1 MLSGFHPLV
10 SRWFLQSIGEP
21 TSAQRR
27 GWDAIRSGRH
37 TLIAA
42 PTGSGKTLA
51 AFLTAIDE
59 LVRDGCASPLPDEV
73 RVVYVSPLKALSA
86 DIHKNLAEPRRGI
99 RRLGEEAGIE
109 VPRLTAAVRTGDTT
123 SSERAAMLKTPPHIL
138 VTTPESLYLLLTAER
153 SRQMLR
159 SVRTVIVDEIHA
171 VIGTRRGSH
180 LALTLERLEAVC
192 AESAGSSTVAQ
203 GAGTGL
209 QRIGLSATQKPIEE
223 VARFLVGNDDARGEC
238 FVIDEGH
245 RRAMDL
251 AIEVPPSPLTAV
263 MAHEVWQEYYD
274 RLAVLIGEHKTTLVF
289 VNTRRLA
296 ERVARHLAD
305 RLGDESVTAHHGSL
319 SKERRLDAEHRLKGG
334 SLKALVAT
342 ASLELGIDIGHVDL
356 VCQIG
361 SPHRIATLLQRV
373 GRSGHSIA
381 GVPKGR
387 LFPESLDDLVECAAL
402 LRASR
407 RGELDAIVSHDAPL
421 DVLAQQITA
430 ETSCTGC
437 SEDDLFALTQKAWPY
452 RALSRTDFDAVV
464 AMVSDGFATP
474 RGRRSA
480 LVHRDE
486 VNHMLRG
493 RRGSRLLSLV
503 SGGAIPEVADYRVV
517 LEPEDTFIGTVNED
531 FAIESLAGDIFQL
544 GNASWQITQVLSG
557 TVRVRDA
564 QGAPPTIPFWLGEAP
579 ARSDELS
586 LAVSDLRAGVE
597 TRLSI
602 DDPSDQPPLAEGE
615 LRRSAEAPAKAE
627 GTGPTSERTSP
638 TIVDWLIDE
647 TGVSREAAQQAID
660 YLAEGRRVL
669 GVMPTQSTLVVER
682 FFDEAG
688 GMQLVLHAPF
698 GSRVNRAWA
707 LALRKRFCRQFNFE
721 LQAAATEDAVLLSL
735 GPQHSFPLAD
745 VFRYL
750 HPATVRDILVQAF
763 LDAPVFQTRW
773 RWNTTIAL
781 AVPRNRG
788 GRKVPPQLQR
798 MQADDL
804 MAGVFP
810 DAAAC
815 LENIPGDREIPDHP
829 LVSQTVRDCLEEAMD
844 LPQLQR
850 VLERIHAGELTCISR
865 DTPEPSSFC
874 YDILNARP
882 YAFVDDAPL
891 EERRTRAVQTRR
903 AGSPGDVGALDAA
916 AIERV
921 RDEVRPDPRDLDE
934 CHDAL
939 LTCGFLFQDEADRTW
954 LAALATTRRATRVS
968 TPNISRS
975 IWVAAE
981 RLPEWLAVHPGSQ
994 LDPLV
999 EAPPSRAAR
1008 TWTSEAAL
1016 VELVRSRLAIL
1027 GPITASS
1034 LAELLAV
1041 PLQAVDDA
1049 LLTLE
1054 SEGVVLRGSFT
1065 SRLNEAG
1072 PTTVEWCERRLLAR
1086 IHRYTLNRLRA
1097 EIAPVSPA
1105 EFMRFLFAWQHVGDG
1120 HQLTAIDGLR
1130 AVLAQLDGLEVPAR
1144 AWERDVLPARLE
1156 RYESSLLDTLC
1167 LTGEVGWARLST
1179 GPTQVVGATPIAL
1192 FLRSHASEWF
1202 ALRDESVERTLQR
1215 PRTVISESAQRLLDH
1230 LRNRGASFAQ
1240 EMRTACNL
1248 PEADCRPALSELVA
1262 EGLIASD
1269 GFAGL
1274 RAIATSSSERRFNV
1288 DAAGRWFSIVRLK
1301 ADTTTDRDIQR
1312 DEAVKVLAWTLLS
1325 RYGVVFR
1332 RLLTREVSGVTWR
1345 ELVRVYRMLEARG
1358 DIRGGRFVSGM
1369 SGEQYALP
1377 DAVDRLR
1384 ELRRSGTDE
1393 TLVAISGADPLNL
1406 TGIVT
1411 LGDRIRAAA
1420 SSRIV
1425 YRNGIPVMAM
1435 EGDMLRT
1442 LADADATVLAD
1453 AAAIAAGRRVPVS
1466 HGYVGRIWP

>member
-1 MLSGFHPLV
+1 MALSGFHPLV
-10 SRWFLQSIGEP
+10 SRWFLESLGEP

-27 GWDAIRSGRH
+27 GWEAIRSGRH

-51 AFLTAIDE
+51 AFLTAIDD
-59 LVRDGCASPLPDEV
+59 LVREGCESPLADEV

-99 RRLGEEAGIE
+99 RRLGELSGVD
-109 VPRLTAAVRTGDTT
+109 VPRITAAVRTGDTT

-159 SVRTVIVDEIHA
+159 TVRAVIVDEIHA

-180 LALTLERLEAVC
+180 LALTLERLEALC
-192 AESAGSSTVAQ
+192 AQVGSGEAR
-203 GAGTGL
+203 L
-209 QRIGLSATQKPIEE
+209 QRIGLSATQKPIDEI
-223 VARFLVGNDDARGEC
+223 ARFLVGDDTSRGEC
-238 FVIDEGH
+238 VVIDEGH

-251 AIEVPPSPLTAV
+251 TIDVPPSPLTAV
-263 MAHEVWQEYYD
+263 MAHEVWEEYYD
-274 RLAVLIGEHKTTLVF
+274 RLAALVGEHKTTLVF

-296 ERVARHLAD
+296 ERVARHLSD
-305 RLGDESVTAHHGSL
+305 RLGDEVVTAHHGSL
-319 SKERRLDAEHRLKGG
+319 SKERRLDAEHRLKTG

-342 ASLELGIDIGHVDL
+342 ASLELGIDIGHIDL

-387 LFPESLDDLVECAAL
+387 LFPVSLDDLIECAAL

-437 SEDDLFALTQKAWPY
+437 SEDELFALIRKAWPF
-452 RALSRTDFDAVV
+452 RALSRDDFDAVV

-486 VNHMLRG
+486 VNRVLRG

-517 LEPEDTFIGTVNED
+517 LEPEDTFIGTLNED
-531 FAIESLAGDIFQL
+531 FAIESIAGDIFQL
-544 GNASWQITQVLSG
+544 GNASWQITQVVAG

-586 LAVSDLRAGVE
+586 TAVSDLRAGVDA
-597 TRLSI
+597 RL
-602 DDPSDQPPLAEGE
+602 AGEG
-615 LRRSAEAPAKAE
+615 
-627 GTGPTSERTSP
+627 GPVE
-638 TIVDWLIDE
+638 WLIEESGLDR
-647 TGVSREAAQQAID
+647 GAAQQAID

-669 GVMPTQSTLVVER
+669 GAIPTQSTLVVER

-773 RWNTTIAL
+773 RWNATISL

-804 MAGVFP
+804 MAAVFP

-815 LENIPGDREIPDHP
+815 LENIPGDRHIPDHP
-829 LVSQTVRDCLEEAMD
+829 LVTQTVRDCLEEAMD
-844 LPQLQR
+844 LPQLQQ
-850 VLERIHAGELTCISR
+850 VLERIHRGKITCVSR
-865 DTPEPSSFC
+865 DTPEPSAFC
-874 YDILNARP
+874 HDILNARP

-891 EERRTRAVQTRR
+891 EERRTQAVQTRR
-903 AGSPGDVGALDAA
+903 SGNTGDVGALDAA

-921 RDEVRPDPRDLDE
+921 RDEVRPDPRDVDE

-939 LTCGFLFQDEADRTW
+939 LTCGWLCADEVDAAW
-954 LAALATTRRATRVS
+954 CAALAAHGRATSVS
-968 TPNISRS
+968 NEQLGSSSRA

-981 RLPEWLAVHPGSQ
+981 RLPEWFAVHPGSR
-994 LDPLV
+994 LDPPV
-999 EAPPSRAAR
+999 VPPPSRAAR
-1008 TWTSEAAL
+1008 SWTAETAL
-1016 VELVRSRLAIL
+1016 IELLRGRLAIV
-1027 GPITASS
+1027 GPTTAVS
-1034 LAELLAV
+1034 LADSIGVSRA
-1041 PLQAVDDA
+1041 AVDDA
-1049 LLTLE
+1049 LLALE
-1054 SEGVVLRGSFT
+1054 SEGVILRGSFT
-1065 SRLNEAG
+1065 GRLQAAA
-1072 PTTVEWCERRLLAR
+1072 PSVEWCDRRLLAR

-1105 EFMRFLFAWQHVGDG
+1105 EFMRFLFAWQHLGDRN
-1120 HQLTAIDGLR
+1120 QLTGLDGLR
-1130 AVLAQLDGLEVPAR
+1130 AVIAQLDGLELPAR
-1144 AWERDVLPARLE
+1144 TWERDVLPPRLE

-1167 LTGEVGWARLST
+1167 LIGEVGWARLSS

-1192 FLRSHASEWF
+1192 FLRTHASHWL
-1202 ALRDESVERTLQR
+1202 ALRSVDSAPVARTDLSDDAR
-1215 PRTVISESAQRLLDH
+1215 CLLDH
-1230 LRNRGASFAQ
+1230 LRTRGASFAP
-1240 EMRTACNL
+1240 EMRSACSL
-1248 PEADCRPALSELVA
+1248 SDADCRAALGELVA
-1262 EGLIASD
+1262 DGLVVSD

-1274 RAIATSSSERRFNV
+1274 RALAGSASERRSSG
-1288 DAAGRWFSIVRLK
+1288 DAAGRWSALATDQHAGFS
-1301 ADTTTDRDIQR
+1301 RDDAI
-1312 DEAVKVLAWTLLS
+1312 AALAWTLLS

-1332 RLLTREVSGVTWR
+1332 RLLTREVTGVTWR
-1345 ELVRVYRMLEARG
+1345 ELVRVYRTLEARG

-1384 ELRRSGTDE
+1384 EVRRSGRDDA
-1393 TLVAISGADPLNL
+1393 LIAMSGADPLNL
-1406 TGIVT
+1406 TGIIT
-1411 LGDRIRAAA
+1411 PGDRIRASAGT
-1420 SSRIV
+1420 RIV

-1442 LADADATVLAD
+1442 LADVDAAVLAD

-1466 HGYVGRIWP
+1466 QGYVGRIWP